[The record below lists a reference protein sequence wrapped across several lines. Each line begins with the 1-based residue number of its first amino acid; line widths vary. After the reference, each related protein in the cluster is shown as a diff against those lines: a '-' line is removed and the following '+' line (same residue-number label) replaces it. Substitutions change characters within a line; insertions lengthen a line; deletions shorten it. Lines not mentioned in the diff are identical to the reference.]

1 MKRTIVAA
9 ACLVALA
16 APAVAQSV
24 KDGAIA
30 VRQSEGVVTVLEVDV
45 QKRSVTIRSPDGS
58 MKTLQVPPQAQNL
71 DRVKK
76 GDRFRVRY
84 VEAVAVGIR
93 KGGEP
98 AASDKEDVRVA
109 PKGAD
114 PGGVIVRTQ
123 ERAFVVDAIDAKN
136 RSIAAH
142 GSDGAVQA
150 FAVAD
155 DVPLEQLAV
164 GDRVAI
170 RHTEAFALQ
179 LEPQPAGKA
188 K

>member
-1 MKRTIVAA
+1 MKRGLLTV
-9 ACLVALA
+9 ACLFALA
-16 APAVAQSV
+16 APAIGQNF

-30 VRQSEGVVTVLEVDV
+30 VRQREGVVTVLDVDM
-45 QKRSVTIRSPDGS
+45 QKRTVTIRSPDVGIR
-58 MKTLQVPPQAQNL
+58 TLQVPPQAQNL
-71 DRVKK
+71 DKVRK

-98 AASDKEDVRVA
+98 ASSDKEDVRVA

-114 PGGVIVRTQ
+114 PGGVMVRTQ

-150 FAVAD
+150 FSVAD

-170 RHTEAFALQ
+170 RHTEAFAMQ
-179 LEPQPAGKA
+179 LEPQLAGKP

>member
-1 MKRTIVAA
+1 MVAA
-9 ACLVALA
+9 ACLVVLA
-16 APAVAQSV
+16 APAVAQSP

-30 VRQSEGVVTVLEVDV
+30 VRQSEGIATVLDVDQ
-45 QKRSVTIRSPDGS
+45 QKRTVTIRSPDGGT
-58 MKTLQVPPQAQNL
+58 KTLQVPPQAQNL

-84 VEAVAVGIR
+84 VESVVVGIR

-98 AASDKEDVRVA
+98 ASSDKEDVRVA

-114 PGGVIVRTQ
+114 PGGVVVRTQ
-123 ERAFVVDAIDAKN
+123 ERAFVVDAIDSKN

-150 FAVAD
+150 FTVAD

-170 RHTEAFALQ
+170 RHTEAFAMQ
-179 LEPQPAGKA
+179 FEPQPAGKPR
-188 K
+188 